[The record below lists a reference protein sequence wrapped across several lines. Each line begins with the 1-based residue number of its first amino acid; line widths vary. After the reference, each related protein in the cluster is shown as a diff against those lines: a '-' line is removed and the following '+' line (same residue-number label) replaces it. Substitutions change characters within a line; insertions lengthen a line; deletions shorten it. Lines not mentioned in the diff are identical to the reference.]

1 MRRIVMLAVVL
12 AGLLAV
18 PIGGGA
24 RPASFKS
31 WSVRWS
37 ARTARD
43 NARVVDHC
51 AKLFGGS
58 DLKFGMCYVKAGRAN
73 LRAERSAWEKQV
85 ASVIG
90 GQPIACQRA
99 ITAYV
104 AAARA
109 RQAANLVYLDS
120 HRRTPLTRIAGE
132 ISGEPYA
139 ALKSASDA
147 ARAHAVAVCG

>member
-1 MRRIVMLAVVL
+1 MLAVVL

-58 DLKFGMCYVKAGRAN
+58 DLLSLAD
-73 LRAERSAWEKQV
+73 
-85 ASVIG
+85 
-90 GQPIACQRA
+90 
-99 ITAYV
+99 AY
-104 AAARA
+104 
-109 RQAANLVYLDS
+109 S
-120 HRRTPLTRIAGE
+120 HRSSNGSKKT
-132 ISGEPYA
+132 
-139 ALKSASDA
+139 
-147 ARAHAVAVCG
+147 

>member
-1 MRRIVMLAVVL
+1 MLAVVL

-18 PIGGGA
+18 PIDGGA

-58 DLKFGMCYVKAGRAN
+58 DLKFGMCKNEKGESIELSHSSFSSFLRSPDRNVRRKAEYSFSQWRACRRPPGN
-73 LRAERSAWEKQV
+73 LSRLRASGW
-85 ASVIG
+85 
-90 GQPIACQRA
+90 
-99 ITAYV
+99 
-104 AAARA
+104 
-109 RQAANLVYLDS
+109 
-120 HRRTPLTRIAGE
+120 
-132 ISGEPYA
+132 SGE
-139 ALKSASDA
+139 LCVSSAP
-147 ARAHAVAVCG
+147 